1 MVAILTRNTL
11 FAAGAFVV
19 VAYMGYKDDIFNSKD
34 SDANK
39 KVLAAGGC
47 EAQGRGGQEVR
58 LLPNAL
64 NSIALE

>member
-11 FAAGAFVV
+11 FAAGAFAV

-39 KVLAAGGC
+39 KVFGQPRRRPRSRRRMRSARPRRARS
-47 EAQGRGGQEVR
+47 EAV
-58 LLPNAL
+58 A
-64 NSIALE
+64 